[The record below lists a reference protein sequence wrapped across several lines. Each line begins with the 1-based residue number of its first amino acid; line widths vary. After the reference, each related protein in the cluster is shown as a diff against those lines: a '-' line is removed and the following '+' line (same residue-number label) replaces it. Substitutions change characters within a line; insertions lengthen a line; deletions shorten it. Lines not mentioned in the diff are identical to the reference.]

1 MNLTDMIE
9 SAMLDGSELV
19 PWAEPNAAAVEDE
32 RVEAAVLRALA
43 GPVPPELAIGVPLL
57 RFADTDAVPLIQA
70 VINDVRHAAH
80 TCDLCGNS
88 ERSIT
93 DRLLVPAGASVVA
106 VHTCWRCKA
115 SFDRTLM
122 HGSLVW
128 D

>member
-1 MNLTDMIE
+1 MTDLLRPIE
-9 SAMLDGSELV
+9 DAQRLF
-19 PWAEPNAAAVEDE
+19 PWAEPNAFAMEDE
-32 RVEAAVLRALA
+32 RVEAAVLRALS
-43 GPVPPELAIGVPLL
+43 GPVPPELAFGVPLL

-88 ERSIT
+88 ERSIL

-106 VHTCWRCKA
+106 VHVCWLCKA
-115 SFDRTLM
+115 SFDRPFM
-122 HGSLVW
+122 RGSLVW

>member
-1 MNLTDMIE
+1 MT
-9 SAMLDGSELV
+9 
-19 PWAEPNAAAVEDE
+19 
-32 RVEAAVLRALA
+32 AVLRALS
-43 GPVPPELAIGVPLL
+43 GPVPPELAFGVPLL
-57 RFADTDAVPLIQA
+57 RFADTDVPALPLIQA

-80 TCDLCGNS
+80 TCDRCGNS

-106 VHTCWRCKA
+106 VHMCWLCKA

-122 HGSLVW
+122 RGSLVW